1 MEVVIM
7 IAQLLLGISILVG
20 LHEAGHMLTAKFFG
34 MRVEK
39 FFIGFPPKVFGKTI
53 GETEYGIGAIPMGGF
68 VKISGMVD
76 ESLDTSTLS
85 AEPEPYE
92 FRAKP
97 AYQRLIVMLGG
108 IIVNII
114 TGIVVFAM
122 LVYSNGERYLPA
134 SEAKFGI
141 VAGKLAQEIGLKDG
155 DKITAVNDKPIDRFY
170 DVLNPDA
177 LLGNNATYT
186 INRNGEVLKIAIPN
200 DLAEKLSAPEY
211 KNQEFIAPARPFE
224 VGALRGGFP
233 AAKAGV
239 LKGDNIT
246 AVNGVQTPFF
256 HILQRELEANKGKEV
271 KLSIERAGN
280 NLTLNATVTSDGKLG
295 FTPELL
301 LKEATIQYGFFES
314 FPKGVVM
321 AYDIFSMQIKGFGK
335 IFKGEVSAS
344 NSFQG
349 PIAMAQDLYG
359 GIWDWGN
366 FWRITGLISLALAFF
381 NLLPIP
387 ALDGGHAM
395 FLLYEMVSGRK
406 PSDRFMEGAQKVGMA
421 LLLSLMVFVIFNDI
435 FKRLF

>member
-1 MEVVIM
+1 MEVVVM

-20 LHEAGHMLTAKFFG
+20 LHEAGHMIAAKFFG

-53 GETEYGIGAIPMGGF
+53 GETEYAIGAVPLGGF
-68 VKISGMVD
+68 VKITGMVD
-76 ESLDTSTLS
+76 ESLDTATLS
-85 AEPEPYE
+85 TEPEPYE

-97 AYQRLIVMLGG
+97 AWQRLIVMMGG

-114 TGIVVFAM
+114 TGIVIFAM

-141 VAGKLAQEIGLKDG
+141 VAGSLAKEMGLQDG
-155 DKITAVNDKPIDRFY
+155 DKITAINGKPYDRFF
-170 DVLNPDA
+170 DVLNPDV
-177 LLGNNATYT
+177 LLGSGGSYT
-186 INRNGEVLKIAIPN
+186 IERAGQILEIPIPV
-200 DLAEKLSAPEY
+200 DLAEKLSSKEY
-211 KNQEFIAPARPFE
+211 KGQEFIAPARPFK

-239 LKGDNIT
+239 LTGDYIRT
-246 AVNGVQTPFF
+246 VNGIPTPFF
-256 HILQRELEANKGKEV
+256 HSLQKELEANKGKKVE
-271 KLSIERAGN
+271 LGIERNGQAIS
-280 NLTLNATVTSDGKLG
+280 LKAEVTEDGKLG
-295 FTPELL
+295 FTPEML
-301 LKEATIQYGFFES
+301 LKEATLEYGFFES
-314 FPKGVVM
+314 FPKGMVM

-335 IFKGEVSAS
+335 IFKGEVSAG
-344 NSFQG
+344 NSLQG

-359 GIWDWGN
+359 GIWDWNN

-395 FLLYEMVSGRK
+395 FLLYEMASGKK
-406 PSDRFMEGAQKVGMA
+406 PSDKFMEGAQKVGMA